1 MLTGSDDKYLG
12 LLREVTQRTAKTVA
26 GWQCVGFVHGVLNTD
41 NMSILGETI
50 DYGCAVCTPCACFQL
65 PVVHQRPEL
74 HAETAMLLKCF
85 SPSVT
90 AAVQ

>member
-1 MLTGSDDKYLG
+1 MILCMLILESKLEGIKTFFLCMLTGSDDKYLG

-50 DYGCAVCTPCACFQL
+50 DYGCTVWTSCACI
-65 PVVHQRPEL
+65 
-74 HAETAMLLKCF
+74 
-85 SPSVT
+85 
-90 AAVQ
+90 